1 MWSFVL
7 QVIVLDQP
15 TTPVA
20 ISGAALILVAI
31 IAPLTEMEVRRRRNA
46 PLACRSTPS
55 APKCD
60 TSELEGLN
68 DGLA

>member
-31 IAPLTEMEVRRRRNA
+31 IAPLAEMEVRRRRNV
-46 PLACRSTPS
+46 PLACRSTQS

-60 TSELEGLN
+60 TAELEGLN
-68 DGLA
+68 EGFK

>member
-20 ISGAALILVAI
+20 ISGAALVLVAI
-31 IAPLTEMEVRRRRNA
+31 MAPLAEMEVHRRRNA
-46 PLACRSTPS
+46 PLACRSTQS

-60 TSELEGLN
+60 TAELEGLN

>member
-1 MWSFVL
+1 MELLL

-31 IAPLTEMEVRRRRNA
+31 IAPLAEMEVRRRRN
-46 PLACRSTPS
+46 LACRSTQS

-60 TSELEGLN
+60 TAELEGLN
-68 DGLA
+68 EGPA